1 MDMMGS
7 GNRRSGSFY
16 PKGRKR
22 SPAKQPRE
30 LKSKIRERPRETAL
44 SSLSVAFQLTKKA
57 ARLGFD
63 WPHLEG
69 VLRKFDEEMQE
80 LRDALSL
87 QHQESIREEIG
98 DLLFVLVNISRF
110 LRVDP
115 EKALQKTIRKFMRRF
130 HHMETSLQRE
140 GKTFRQ
146 TNLVE
151 LDRLWE
157 EAKIKKI
164 K

>member
-1 MDMMGS
+1 MDRMES
-7 GNRRSGSFY
+7 GNRRFGSLH

-22 SPAKQPRE
+22 SPAKQPRA
-30 LKSKIRERPRETAL
+30 LKSNIRTRPREAPL

-63 WPHLEG
+63 WPNLGG

-87 QHQESIREEIG
+87 QRQKSIREEIG

-115 EKALQKTIRKFMRRF
+115 EKALQKTVQKFRRRF
-130 HHMETSLQRE
+130 HHMETSLCRD
-140 GKTFRQ
+140 GTTFRQ
-146 TNLVE
+146 TNLVDF
-151 LDRLWE
+151 DRLWE
-157 EAKIKKI
+157 EAKKTNIK
-164 K
+164 